1 MPSSPPTEPKAV
13 TVLRGLLDSDNE
25 LVRLRAASELLRWER
40 AEEPTDDPQPRAT
53 LGDWTPPV
61 THLPDLP
68 EGWDE

>member
-1 MPSSPPTEPKAV
+1 MSTPTEPKAV

-40 AEEPTDDPQPRAT
+40 AEEPDDAPASTGR
-53 LGDWTPPV
+53 V